1 MSKQSP
7 HTDKEIKDYVKSH
20 THFGTGINGVVIYL
34 DLNGRTFT
42 MSGHLKKPELKQW
55 AYGKVK
61 EYFSTRL

>member
-7 HTDKEIKDYVKSH
+7 HTEKEIKDYVKAH
-20 THFGTGINGVVIYL
+20 TRFGTGINGVVIYL
-34 DLNGRTFT
+34 DLNGQTLT

-61 EYFSTRL
+61 DYFSTRL